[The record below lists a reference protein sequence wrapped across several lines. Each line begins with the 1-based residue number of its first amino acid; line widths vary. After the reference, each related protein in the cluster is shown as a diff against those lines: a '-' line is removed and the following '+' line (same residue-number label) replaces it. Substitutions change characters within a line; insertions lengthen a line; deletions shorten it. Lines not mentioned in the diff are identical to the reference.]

1 MDTNINE
8 EVETVDTEEMA
19 GAQDQEH
26 EEVEDPRKQLKYSD
40 DDVDNIVKRRLA
52 KERKRLAKQHEQ
64 DTAVNELDE
73 RERAITLREL
83 KADAKDR
90 LIEDDMP
97 TSLAELLNYEDKQSF
112 NKSYE
117 DVTKIFA
124 EAVRVQVAKKLSH
137 TPRRGEAFK
146 SDPLKQA
153 FARKK

>member
-8 EVETVDTEEMA
+8 EVETVDTEEMT

-26 EEVEDPRKQLKYSD
+26 EDGEDPRKQLKYSD

-124 EAVRVQVAKKLSH
+124 EAVRVQVAKRLSH
-137 TPRRGEAFK
+137 TPKRGDTFK